1 MSLVMSACL
10 LVPLSTLANVQAS
23 ATAIPFSFFS
33 SASEV
38 FLNASKSS

>member
-1 MSLVMSACL
+1 MSLTIIACA
-10 LVPLSTLANVQAS
+10 LVHVSTLANAQAS
-23 ATAIPFSFFS
+23 ATAIPFSFFF

>member
-1 MSLVMSACL
+1 MSECLISWVRVSAS
-10 LVPLSTLANVQAS
+10 VSAS
-23 ATAIPFSFFS
+23 ALATAIPFSFVS